1 MTCSPYHLDAGN
13 TNKGIQKKT
22 TTKDWDHV
30 FMLTMPNTPYVEVV
44 QADIDVNVNANG
56 SYQNR

>member
-1 MTCSPYHLDAGN
+1 MQETPR
-13 TNKGIQKKT
+13 KGSKKKT